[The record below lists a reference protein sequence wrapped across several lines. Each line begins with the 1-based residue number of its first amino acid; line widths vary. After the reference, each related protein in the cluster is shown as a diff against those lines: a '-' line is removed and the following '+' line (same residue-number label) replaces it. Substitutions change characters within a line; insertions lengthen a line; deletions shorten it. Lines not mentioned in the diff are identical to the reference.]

1 MQEKKSPKKVKPEG
15 KDDAPSESK
24 SKDEESKEKELD
36 DDDGRKVSVLP
47 RWIKFMPSN
56 DEFYPA
62 EFDNVIYDCYNLRVV
77 FDREKTGFE
86 ETKDFPII
94 INSIVAG
101 RYQVVEYLGS
111 AAFSKAIQCYD
122 IHTEQ
127 MVCMKIIENNKDYFD
142 QSVDEIKLLRY
153 INANCEDLDQ
163 KNLLKLI
170 DFFYHKEHLFIVTE
184 LLRDNLYEYSK
195 YNREVE
201 KKVYF
206 NVPRLQRITKQ
217 ILNALSFIHDL
228 KLIHC
233 DLKPENILI
242 KSYSR
247 CEIKVIDFG
256 SSCFIH
262 DHLSSYVQSRSY
274 RAPEVIL
281 GCRYDYKID
290 IWSLGCILAELY
302 TGYVLFQNDSVQG
315 LLSRVIGIIG
325 PVPEYMMK
333 EGRLVSNF
341 FTREGLIYQEAN
353 EDENGNSQSQKK
365 SKPPPKDD
373 DDLKINILVAKKT
386 TLKKRLKSE
395 DKHFL
400 DFVRWL
406 LEIDPLKRPTAKEAL
421 SHPWLTECSY
431 QIDWSASYWSLLAAE
446 SEE

>member
-1 MQEKKSPKKVKPEG
+1 M
-15 KDDAPSESK
+15 
-24 SKDEESKEKELD
+24 
-36 DDDGRKVSVLP
+36 
-47 RWIKFMPSN
+47 
-56 DEFYPA
+56 
-62 EFDNVIYDCYNLRVV
+62 
-77 FDREKTGFE
+77 
-86 ETKDFPII
+86 
-94 INSIVAG
+94 
-101 RYQVVEYLGS
+101 
-111 AAFSKAIQCYD
+111 
-122 IHTEQ
+122 
-127 MVCMKIIENNKDYFD
+127 
-142 QSVDEIKLLRY
+142 
-153 INANCEDLDQ
+153 
-163 KNLLKLI
+163 LKLI
-170 DFFYHKEHLFIVTE
+170 DYFYHKEHLFIVTE

-201 KKVYF
+201 KQVYF

-290 IWSLGCILAELY
+290 IWSLGCILAELF

-341 FTREGLIYQEAN
+341 FTREGLIYQEAGHD
-353 EDENGNSQSQKK
+353 DEASEAKK
-365 SKPPPKDD
+365 PKDKRSD
-373 DDLKINILVAKKT
+373 DDVKIHILVAKKT
-386 TLKKRLKSE
+386 TLKKRLKCE
-395 DKHFL
+395 DAHFV

-406 LEIDPLKRPTAKEAL
+406 LEVDPLKRPTAKEAL
-421 SHPWLTECSY
+421 THPWLTECSY
-431 QIDWSASYWSLLAAE
+431 DIE
-446 SEE
+446 

>member
-1 MQEKKSPKKVKPEG
+1 
-15 KDDAPSESK
+15 
-24 SKDEESKEKELD
+24 
-36 DDDGRKVSVLP
+36 
-47 RWIKFMPSN
+47 
-56 DEFYPA
+56 
-62 EFDNVIYDCYNLRVV
+62 
-77 FDREKTGFE
+77 
-86 ETKDFPII
+86 
-94 INSIVAG
+94 
-101 RYQVVEYLGS
+101 
-111 AAFSKAIQCYD
+111 
-122 IHTEQ
+122 

-153 INANCEDLDQ
+153 INANCEDLDG

-201 KKVYF
+201 KKMYF

-290 IWSLGCILAELY
+290 IWSLGCILAELF

-325 PVPEYMMK
+325 PIPEYMMK

-341 FTREGLIYQEAN
+341 FTREGLIYQEAGA
-353 EDENGNSQSQKK
+353 EDENGVTGEDKK
-365 SKPPPKDD
+365 KKEKSVVSD

-386 TLKKRLKSE
+386 NLQKRMKCD
-395 DKHFL
+395 DKHFV
-400 DFVRWL
+400 DFVRRL
-406 LEIDPLKRPTAKEAL
+406 LEVDPLKRPTAKEAL
-421 SHPWLTECSY
+421 QHPWLTECQY
-431 QIDWSASYWSLLAAE
+431 EIE
-446 SEE
+446 

>member
-1 MQEKKSPKKVKPEG
+1 
-15 KDDAPSESK
+15 
-24 SKDEESKEKELD
+24 
-36 DDDGRKVSVLP
+36 
-47 RWIKFMPSN
+47 MPSN

-62 EFDNVIYDCYNLRVV
+62 EFDNVIYDCYSLRVV

-153 INANCEDLDQ
+153 INANCEDLDG

-201 KKVYF
+201 KKMYF

-290 IWSLGCILAELY
+290 IWSLGCILAELF

-325 PVPEYMMK
+325 PIPEYMMK

-341 FTREGLIYQEAN
+341 FTREGLIYQEAGA
-353 EDENGNSQSQKK
+353 EDENGVTGEEKEKK
-365 SKPPPKDD
+365 KKEKSVISD

-386 TLKKRLKSE
+386 NLKKRMKCE
-395 DKHFL
+395 DKHFV
-400 DFVRWL
+400 DFVRRL
-406 LEIDPLKRPTAKEAL
+406 LEVDPLKRPTAKEAL
-421 SHPWLTECSY
+421 QHPWLTEC
-431 QIDWSASYWSLLAAE
+431 
-446 SEE
+446 